1 MKAMRLGWVLGLA
14 ALVAMGGPQL
24 LQAPLATDLMRTATD
39 KAKREK
45 KGLMVGFHASWC
57 GWCKKMEAVLARP
70 EVKPVWEKHFVTLWL
85 TVDEPA
91 EKKALENPG
100 AADLRRDNKGE
111 GQGIPFFY
119 FVDPATGKTIVN
131 SIRPASEGDKG
142 GNVGCPVEPFEI
154 DFFLS
159 MVKKARPN
167 LANDDLQ
174 VLRAGFETIKKGG

>member
-1 MKAMRLGWVLGLA
+1 MSLT
-14 ALVAMGGPQL
+14 ALVALGTANFS
-24 LQAPLATDLMRTATD
+24 QAPSAADLLKTSSN
-39 KAKREK
+39 KAKSEK

-85 TVDEPA
+85 TVDEA
-91 EKKALENPG
+91 ADKKALENPG
-100 AADLRRDNKGE
+100 AAELRRDNKGE

-119 FVDPATGKTIVN
+119 FVDPASGKTIIN
-131 SIRPASEGDKG
+131 SIRPATEGDKG

-154 DFFLS
+154 EFFLT
-159 MVKKARPN
+159 MVKKSRPGISS
-167 LANDDLQ
+167 ADLQ